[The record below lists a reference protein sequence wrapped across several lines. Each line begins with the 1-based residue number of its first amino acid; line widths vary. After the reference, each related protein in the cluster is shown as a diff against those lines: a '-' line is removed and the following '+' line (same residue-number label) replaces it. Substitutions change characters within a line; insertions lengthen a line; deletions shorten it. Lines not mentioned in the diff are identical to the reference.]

1 VGYISGMKS
10 TNTLTEDI
18 MSNTRRKVLA
28 KIATPAPQQH
38 SRYWLDTTIFDSEE
52 DAADAVVDNGPD
64 INKMLRLAAI
74 RRGIANFVQI
84 LTQKSLPVVFS
95 SGNNS
100 YTDGQTIVISA
111 DEDPSKF
118 DPMVGLALH
127 EASHVLLS
135 DFTFLEHIS
144 SLKENISFYSNLWRG
159 KNWHT
164 PVLNSMVHPSVGRV
178 LSLNTVGTEEYIRT
192 AQKMLE
198 DIKDIMNILEDRR
211 IDKYVYQTAQGY
223 RPYYDALYAKYFFT
237 KEIGKSLK
245 FNPDW
250 RKPTVENYINRLL
263 FAFHPD
269 NDPTSM
275 AGLPQLMKLMDINT
289 IERVG
294 EPSAYVEKEVQGYYG
309 KTEVVREYA
318 WQTSISY
325 GDMPALWKEANILYA
340 YILKLATLDAMQ
352 QEQEEVKGVAGRPSS
367 INQQLS
373 DLPNMDGM
381 PTRPD
386 EMQDKPVEES
396 PSKSKA
402 TPFNEKKANKEI
414 ADAKK
419 LMEGEVKRKKVTAA
433 EASAIDS
440 MEQAAAELVDIKGD
454 GVPFGHCIVT
464 RRVTDAV
471 LTAPWFPFGTR
482 SDYKIAENDAAITEG
497 RRMGA
502 ILEHRLQVRN
512 DPQMTIQTRLP
523 QGNLDRRLLAQLG
536 MDITSVFNKTR
547 VDQHR
552 PVMLHLTLDASGSM
566 TGKKWYKTTVV
577 ATAIAYLSTR
587 MRNVDAVITVRGGSE
602 VPMVA
607 VLFDS
612 RKDSFKHYQRF
623 MRCMSPTSNTPEG
636 LCFKATLDLVLEN
649 ASTHDVYFINFSD
662 GEPGFGYSSRNT
674 LHKGE
679 NHYFNYGGKVA
690 FDHTRSMVNRIR
702 ERGVKI
708 LSYFID
714 DRSSYGGAA
723 SEKTRAAFKHMYGQD
738 AQFVNVQSA
747 TEVLRTLNKLLLTR
761 GA

>member
-1 VGYISGMKS
+1 
-10 TNTLTEDI
+10 

-28 KIATPAPQQH
+28 KMTPAAPQH
-38 SRYWLDTTIFDSEE
+38 SRYWLDSNIFD
-52 DAADAVVDNGPD
+52 DATDADATASLVDNGPD
-64 INKMLRLAAI
+64 INKLMRLAAI

-84 LTQKSLPVVFS
+84 LTQQAIPVVFS
-95 SGNNS
+95 SGNTS
-100 YTDGQTIVISA
+100 YTDGKTVVISA

-135 DFTFLEHIS
+135 DFSFLHEVAD
-144 SLKENISFYSNLWRG
+144 LRKNLTLYPTLWAGRD
-159 KNWHT
+159 WQT
-164 PVLNSMVHPSVGRV
+164 TALLEMVHPSIKPVLQAMQVNGNVYNEQYMTTTRRV
-178 LSLNTVGTEEYIRT
+178 LDDL
-192 AQKMLE
+192 
-198 DIKDIMNILEDRR
+198 KDIMNILEDRR
-211 IDKYVYQTAQGY
+211 IDKYVYQTATGY

-237 KEIGKSLK
+237 KEIGKNLK
-245 FNPDW
+245 FNPEW
-250 RKPTVENYINRLL
+250 RTPTIQNYINRLL

-269 NDPTSM
+269 NDVNAM
-275 AGLPQLMKLMDINT
+275 AGLPQLMELVDLPN

-294 EPSAYVEKEVQGYYG
+294 VLAPYTEHMTKDYYG
-309 KTEVVREYA
+309 KETGSTHKVFS
-318 WQTSISY
+318 WQTSVKY
-325 GDMPALWKEANILYA
+325 ENMPPLWKEANILYA
-340 YILKLATLDAMQ
+340 YILKLVAFDAEQKQ
-352 QEQEEVKGVAGRPSS
+352 QEQVEGMGTPSEVSGHLKS
-367 INQQLS
+367 
-373 DLPNMDGM
+373 LPDMDGM
-381 PTRPD
+381 PSTPE
-386 EMQDKPVEES
+386 EMQGTPVEA
-396 PSKSKA
+396 PTGKSKA
-402 TPFNEKKANKEI
+402 PQFNEKKANKEI

-419 LMEGEVKRKKVTAA
+419 VMGGGVKRKKVTAA

-464 RRVTDAV
+464 RKVTNAV
-471 LTAPWFPFGTR
+471 INADWFPFGTK
-482 SDYKIAENDAAITEG
+482 SNYQIDENEQAIAEG

-536 MDITSVFNKTR
+536 MDITSVFHKTR

-566 TGKKWYKTTVV
+566 AGKKWYKTMVV

-587 MRNVDAVITVRGGSE
+587 MRNVDAVITVRGGSD

-607 VLFDS
+607 VMFDS
-612 RKDSFKHYQRF
+612 RKDSFKEYQRY
-623 MRCMSPTSNTPEG
+623 MRYIRPVCNTPEG

-649 ASTHDVYFINFSD
+649 VNTHDVYFINFSD
-662 GEPGFGYSSRNT
+662 GEPSFAYNGRKVMQ
-674 LHKGE
+674 KGVSD
-679 NHYFNYGGKVA
+679 YFNYGGKVA
-690 FDHTRSMVNRIR
+690 FDHTRNMVNRIR
-702 ERGVKI
+702 ERGVKV
-708 LSYFID
+708 LSYFISD
-714 DRSSYGGAA
+714 ASSYMGTP

-738 AQFVNVQSA
+738 AQFVNIQNA